1 MFLYSVPAAQRSMP
15 DRSKPCWVT
24 LPSIGALVGSP
35 GIESMRW
42 WLVRSKCTL
51 GVMRMVIGI
60 YEGFCQMGESLS
72 FMSWYPLSR
81 KFCPKLFSSGHA
93 VWQAEQ
99 GRSYFRAKAGM
110 ARTRFTGSAEM
121 GCLSLRTIDPTI
133 PDSVPTRR
141 SSELWCLLA
150 VVWLVVS

>member
-1 MFLYSVPAAQRSMP
+1 
-15 DRSKPCWVT
+15 
-24 LPSIGALVGSP
+24 
-35 GIESMRW
+35 
-42 WLVRSKCTL
+42 
-51 GVMRMVIGI
+51 MRMVIGR

-110 ARTRFTGSAEM
+110 ARTRFTGRAEM
-121 GCLSLRTIDPTI
+121 GRVSLRTIAATI
-133 PDSVPTRR
+133 AANINKELSTDHFAPRLRFKNHLTISPPVFLFFDQMGLTFTLGILMNEALLSR
-141 SSELWCLLA
+141 SA
-150 VVWLVVS
+150 GR